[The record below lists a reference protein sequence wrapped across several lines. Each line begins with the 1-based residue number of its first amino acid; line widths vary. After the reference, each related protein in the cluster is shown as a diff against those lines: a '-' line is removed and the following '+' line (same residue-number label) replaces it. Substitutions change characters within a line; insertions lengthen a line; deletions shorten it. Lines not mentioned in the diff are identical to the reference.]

1 MKNTFLVAALGVSL
15 FFTSCEKSTI
25 PANAGDN
32 NSTLT
37 GRRGADDPTPVP
49 PSNLPAAVQAAFTAR
64 YPTAT
69 RMEWQAEDGN
79 TWKVKFFIGTVRWIA
94 FFRADGTFISARI
107 S

>member
-1 MKNTFLVAALGVSL
+1 MKNTFFVAVLGAGL
-15 FFTSCEKSTI
+15 FFTSCEKSPIT
-25 PANAGDN
+25 ANADD

-49 PSNLPAAVQAAFTAR
+49 PSNLPAAVQTAFAAR

-79 TWKVKFFIGTVRWIA
+79 TWKVKFFLGTVRWKA
-94 FFRADGTFISARI
+94 FFRADGTFISA
-107 S
+107 SLA